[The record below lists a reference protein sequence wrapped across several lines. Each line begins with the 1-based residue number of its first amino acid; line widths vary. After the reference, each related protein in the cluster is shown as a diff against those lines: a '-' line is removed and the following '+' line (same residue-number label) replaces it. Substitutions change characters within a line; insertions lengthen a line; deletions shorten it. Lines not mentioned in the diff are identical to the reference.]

1 MSLLPPFLMKNV
13 CNPTFTNANYLMSC
27 QNREVLDFISVIV
40 SVYEVCCNVNY
51 GILEYCVAMSKIE
64 IVSVVSFFCTNKK
77 TVKPAVLTLA

>member
-1 MSLLPPFLMKNV
+1 MKNV

-40 SVYEVCCNVNY
+40 SVYEVCFNVNY

-64 IVSVVSFFCTNKK
+64 IVSVVSFFVATYLRCGGVVNNQIKK
-77 TVKPAVLTLA
+77 GFLYE